1 MRLKYNK
8 NKIIQFSQY
17 NTINQDHRVE
27 PMHSTERLSGSQSN
41 TTDSLAG
48 VEQTNTIDTMSAN
61 TINTR
66 LKEESR

>member
-1 MRLKYNK
+1 
-8 NKIIQFSQY
+8 
-17 NTINQDHRVE
+17 
-27 PMHSTERLSGSQSN
+27 MHSTERLSGSQSN

>member
-1 MRLKYNK
+1 
-8 NKIIQFSQY
+8 
-17 NTINQDHRVE
+17 
-27 PMHSTERLSGSQSN
+27 MHSTERLSGSQSN

-61 TINTR
+61 TINTW